1 MFNGSGGNQGNV
13 DKDFINVG
21 CLAWTPFGPYPYS
34 QAALDIPDSPKL
46 AFGMA
51 GANLP
56 GLEPGEREKLGT
68 GNGDFGLLKKP
79 RAVLIGLTG
88 NGGQNA
94 METFHY
100 FRMARQN

>member
-1 MFNGSGGNQGNV
+1 
-13 DKDFINVG
+13 
-21 CLAWTPFGPYPYS
+21 
-34 QAALDIPDSPKL
+34 
-46 AFGMA
+46 
-51 GANLP
+51 
-56 GLEPGEREKLGT
+56 LEPGEREKLGT

-100 FRMARQN
+100 FRMARQNEPLKRR